1 LANVCL
7 HYFLDTWIV
16 WWRKHRCRG
25 DVVIVRHA
33 DDFAAGNGGPYRDLT
48 VAQPLPHRQNRR
60 KQAVRSGGKP
70 NLVGCVGPVR
80 ATMHSPER
88 CLAES

>member
-33 DDFAAGNGGPYRDLT
+33 DDFVIGFERLEEARACLEELRARARQVRPEAA
-48 VAQPLPHRQNRR
+48 
-60 KQAVRSGGKP
+60 
-70 NLVGCVGPVR
+70 
-80 ATMHSPER
+80 
-88 CLAES
+88 